1 MSDTPMLRLRRA
13 AALAIVTALWC
24 WLLTAAHGIWS
35 LGLER
40 GYLDGGR
47 IPLYPSLPVTYGS
60 FFIDSFSALFIT
72 FLFAFGMSA
81 VLPRTYH
88 LPSACIA
95 WGVGAYIGLSGIAFV
110 YQIDFGT
117 TFAPFEATRA
127 LILHPFV
134 TPVWLVLGIAGTA
147 FLTVP
152 FRKT

>member
-1 MSDTPMLRLRRA
+1 MSDTPLLKLRRA

-35 LGLER
+35 LGLVG

-60 FFIDSFSALFIT
+60 FFIDSFSALFVA
-72 FLFAFGMSA
+72 FLFTFGFSVA
-81 VLPRTYH
+81 LPRAYH

-95 WGVGAYIGLSGIAFV
+95 WVIGAFIGLGGIAFV

-117 TFAPFEATRA
+117 TFGPFEATLE

-134 TPVWLVLGIAGTA
+134 TPVWLVLGLAGTA
-147 FLTVP
+147 FFTIP